1 MQQPTFD
8 LYARFQAEDFV
19 QDAYFQH
26 WVFSADGEA
35 NGFWSD
41 FLHIYPHQVEA
52 VKAARVL
59 LGQIQYRSHSLP
71 QARQEAILK
80 QVYAEAGN
88 RKRSYRIFQKSY
100 LAAVASVSLV
110 MVSVLVWLFYP
121 AYETYATGFRE
132 TRTITLAD
140 GSEVTLNA
148 NTTIRVDINTE
159 ENQPRQVWLE
169 GEAYFQVA
177 HLSDEK
183 TALHPALEKFVVHTD
198 NFDIEVLGT
207 VFNASNRERQSKVYL
222 QEGKVK
228 VASEKIAQ
236 SQVLEPGD
244 QLALSEEDEAFAIIK
259 AAKDTAP
266 AWQENYFIFQNTPL
280 EEVARKIE
288 NYYGLEVTFTD
299 SGLAEK
305 IFTAKVSRDQLPML
319 LEAIKAS
326 FGVRVTREDNKI
338 RIRP

>member
-26 WVFSADGEA
+26 WVFSADREA

-52 VKAARVL
+52 VKAAQVL
-59 LGQIQYRSHSLP
+59 LGQIQYRSHLLP
-71 QARQEAILK
+71 QARQKAVLK
-80 QVYAEAGN
+80 QVYAEAEN
-88 RKRSYRIFQKSY
+88 SKRSYRVFQKSY

-110 MVSVLVWLFYP
+110 LVSVLVWLFYP

-132 TRTITLAD
+132 TRTVTLAD

-148 NTTIRVDINTE
+148 NTTIRVDIDNE
-159 ENQPRQVWLE
+159 ENRPRQIWLE

-177 HLSDEK
+177 HLNDEK
-183 TALHPALEKFVVHTD
+183 AASSPARKKFVVYTD

-244 QLALSEEDEAFAIIK
+244 QLTLSEEDEAFDIIK

-280 EEVARKIE
+280 EEVAREIE
-288 NYYGLEVTFTD
+288 NYHGLEVAFTD
-299 SGLAEK
+299 PGLAEK
-305 IFTAKVSRDQLPML
+305 LFTAKVSRDQLPIL

-326 FGVRVTREDNKI
+326 FGVRVIREDEKI